1 MSGKSNLQSNF
12 DIMFTCLCNYISDYY
27 KNLDSSDLKMIEA
40 YMVASI
46 HAIMDY
52 AEKEAANYNSRLYL
66 DVCLNGEY
74 GPAQCFYIKRGYIP
88 DGAGAYYEQEV
99 LGVNAACKNDDELTL
114 CLVKEL

>member
-1 MSGKSNLQSNF
+1 MLRIFIKRKLFYENDKNHLVIKS
-12 DIMFTCLCNYISDYY
+12 
-27 KNLDSSDLKMIEA
+27 LDFINK
-40 YMVASI
+40 SI
-46 HAIMDY
+46 NAFVYTQFDY

-66 DVCLNGEY
+66 DVCLNSEY

-99 LGVNAACKNDDELTL
+99 LDVNAACKNDDELTL